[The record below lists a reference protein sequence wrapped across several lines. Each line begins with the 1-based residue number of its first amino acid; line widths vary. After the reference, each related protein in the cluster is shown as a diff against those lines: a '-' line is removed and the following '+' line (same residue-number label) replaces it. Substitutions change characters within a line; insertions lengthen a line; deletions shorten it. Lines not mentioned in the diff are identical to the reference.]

1 MRRRIGMIIIGMG
14 EVLSLVVPALTVTVI
29 VIMITVA
36 PCALFAALTGFIS
49 VMAAVKCGTL
59 VGALLA
65 CVVLTALIDHYR
77 HCDSGCRAI

>member
-1 MRRRIGMIIIGMG
+1 MRRRIGMVG
-14 EVLSLVVPALTVTVI
+14 EVLSLILPLTIVTVI

-49 VMAAVKCGTL
+49 VRAAVKCGML

-65 CVVLTALIDHYR
+65 YVALTALIDHYR
-77 HCDSGCRAI
+77 HCDSGCRVAA